1 MELSEKPIVFG
12 IMIACVLG
20 IIIVGGFIA
29 VTNLTGVFSGGPFS
43 ELYFDEHTELPNVIE
58 RGEEINFNFT
68 VAAHNNDPTSYA
80 YKVLYGA
87 QTIDAGSFYLPN
99 ASGAYTKD
107 IGITF
112 TPKVST
118 LRLLP
123 EPTAVSYT
131 TLDTDAT
138 IGRVYEDGV
147 TGAVLQ
153 YEGYPVSLPIGP
165 GTATLFFD
173 EGQSED
179 FSTDSWTLEPVG
191 DVFHAAQSE
200 TSIEING
207 EMPSGSGYDLTNSH
221 WSISHS
227 GDKTTGTSLSKTLRY
242 RYIFKKVSVEV
253 MACENGNPSN
263 PTRYEIHFW
272 LIVLEDKSIVQML
285 PKQPLLL

>member
-43 ELYFDEHTELPNVIE
+43 ELYFDEHTELPNVIDK
-58 RGEEINFNFT
+58 GEDINLGFT
-68 VAAHNNDPTSYA
+68 VAAHNNDPTHYTYTVMYDSEEIETGAFDLPTA
-80 YKVLYGA
+80 YGEYKKNISICFA
-87 QTIDAGSFYLPN
+87 PQES
-99 ASGAYTKD
+99 S
-107 IGITF
+107 
-112 TPKVST
+112 
-118 LRLLP
+118 LRLLS
-123 EPTAVSYT
+123 EPAISYQ

-138 IGRVYEDGV
+138 IGRVYQDKV
-147 TGAVLQ
+147 TGAVVE

-179 FSTDSWTLEPVG
+179 FSTDSWTLTPIG
-191 DVFHAAQSE
+191 DVFHAKQIE
-200 TSIEING
+200 DSIEING
-207 EMPSGSGYDLTNSH
+207 EMASGSGYDLTNSQ

-227 GDKTTGTSLSKTLRY
+227 GDKTTGISSSKTLQY
-242 RYIFKKVSVEV
+242 RYILKKVSVEV
-253 MACENGNPSN
+253 MAFENGNSSQ

-272 LIVLEDKSIVQML
+272 LIVLEDNSVIQMIS
-285 PKQPLLL
+285 KQPLSL